1 MSARIEVSLWL
12 INQKNLNAQAP
23 RFWIL
28 SCFQIFFAAL
38 LLLGVRSEDSSTR
51 RYRVQSWLPYCTHRS
66 LCFRWKGSGR
76 SAKAQSN
83 LSSWKFRYT
92 DDTHLMVSFDLS
104 EISRSFSFPSL
115 PFCLSIYDPE
125 VYGVITCGPTLHS
138 PRDQSTPFFPMIY
151 ICFERW
157 RQVFTASATG
167 LLFLILGK
175 DHYSLQ
181 RITATSVVDRRWTWS
196 EWLTLYFRLLRLLNT

>member
-115 PFCLSIYDPE
+115 LSFYLWPRGLRRYYVWTNPSFAEGSIDS
-125 VYGVITCGPTLHS
+125 ILSNDLH
-138 PRDQSTPFFPMIY
+138 
-151 ICFERW
+151 
-157 RQVFTASATG
+157 
-167 LLFLILGK
+167 LL
-175 DHYSLQ
+175 
-181 RITATSVVDRRWTWS
+181 REMTTSVHRISYRPPLPHLGQGSLLSPENHSDQRCRPTKNLVRMTYS
-196 EWLTLYFRLLRLLNT
+196 ILPFTPLT